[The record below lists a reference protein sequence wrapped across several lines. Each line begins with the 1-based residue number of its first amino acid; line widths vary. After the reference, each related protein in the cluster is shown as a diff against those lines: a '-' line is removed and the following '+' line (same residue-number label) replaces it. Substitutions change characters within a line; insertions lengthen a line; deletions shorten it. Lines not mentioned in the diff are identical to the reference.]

1 MRSRSAAVLLAVALT
16 AVACGTRGGSAAS
29 TTTSTSSGTNTSLTA
44 SDVGVTP
51 TTISISTL
59 QDIGGPVPG
68 LFETSKDAMVAF
80 VDYVNS
86 TGGVD
91 GRKLKLDTFDTQL
104 SPTTF
109 QIATQQSCQNDF
121 AMVGSYSVGDNG
133 GVTVGQQ
140 CGIPEVPAALT
151 SPQAGVGS
159 NVVSPL
165 PTQPNINSTGYYQWL
180 KSQYPDAITKGGI
193 LFPDNPVTRTS
204 SARVVGTSD
213 SVGFHFLVNQVVALI
228 QVDFTPFII
237 DMKNKGVQYFNW
249 GADYQAMGRI
259 LQAMQQQSWHPQV
272 FDGSAAGYTQA
283 FLNSYGSL
291 ASGMIIGL
299 PIALFSEKSSNPAMQ
314 TYLSWLDRAV
324 PNHPPPDLFGVTAWS
339 AGLLFVKALRMVGPN
354 PTRSKVLAALHS
366 VHSWNGDGIQA
377 PSDPSSKT
385 PTNCFVAVQV
395 KNNQFVRVHPTTP
408 NTFDCT
414 GHLYTVPGIPPASA
428 GG

>member
-1 MRSRSAAVLLAVALT
+1 MAVLLAMAL
-16 AVACGTRGGSAAS
+16 ASAACGTRGGGQAA
-29 TTTSTSSGTNTSLTA
+29 TTTSTSSPSGNAASLTA

-59 QDIGGPVPG
+59 QDIGGPDPG

-80 VDYVNS
+80 VDYINS
-86 TGGVD
+86 QGGVD
-91 GRKLKLDTFDTQL
+91 GRKLKLDPYDTQL

-151 SPQAGVGS
+151 SPQAGLGS

-165 PTQPNINSTGYYQWL
+165 PTQPNVSSTGYPQWL
-180 KSQYPDAITKGGI
+180 KATYPSAITKGGI
-193 LFPDNPVTRTS
+193 LYPDNPVTRAAA
-204 SARVVGTSD
+204 ARDVGTNE
-213 SVGFHFLVNQVVALI
+213 SVGFHFLVDQVVALI

-237 DMKNKGVQYFNW
+237 DMKNRGVQYFSW

-283 FLNSYGSL
+283 FLKAYGNL
-291 ASGMIIGL
+291 ANGMVMAL
-299 PIALFSEKSSNPAMQ
+299 PIALFSEKSGNPAMQ
-314 TYLSWLDRAV
+314 TYLTWLDKAV
-324 PNHPPPDLFGVTAWS
+324 PNHAPPDLFGVTAWS
-339 AGLLFVKALRMVGPN
+339 AGLLFVKALKMVGPN
-354 PTRSKVLAALHS
+354 PTRAKLLDALHS
-366 VHSWNGDGIQA
+366 IHSWNGEGIQA
-377 PSDPSSKT
+377 TSDPSSKT
-385 PTNCFVAVQV
+385 PTNCFVVVQV
-395 KNNQFVRVHPTTP
+395 RGGQFVRVHPSAP

-414 GHLYTVPGIPPASA
+414 GHLYTIPGIPPASA
-428 GG
+428 SG